1 MFTSSVR
8 IYNTATRQIEEFSTY
23 TPGLAKG
30 YVCGITPYDHVHV
43 GHGRVY
49 VFFDMFRRYLE
60 ARGYRVMLVV
70 NFTDIDDKI
79 INKAKEEFK
88 QEAYKRWREVP
99 ERYIAEFFE
108 VSQRLFIKP
117 AHVYPR
123 VTEHVAEM
131 VEWISELLKKDY
143 AYIAPDGSVYFEVSK
158 VHNYGSL
165 SRQKIEELIAGARV
179 EPEPGKRNPLDF
191 ALWKSWTPGEPWWN
205 SPWCPGRPGWHLE
218 CVVMST
224 KYLGAPFDFHG
235 GGADLIFPHHENEI
249 AIAKAYFGL
258 DNFARYWIHVGYLTV
273 RGEKMSKSLGNVVT
287 LREVLSRHSG
297 EAMRLAYAMSHYRKP
312 MEFSY
317 ELLQQAEDIVK
328 TLYTAYDE
336 LTQAVRDAGERDVED
351 LGIEKY
357 RDAFYSALEDDFST
371 PEAVQH
377 LYTAARYIIS
387 TVLHKVEK
395 ISRERALT
403 ILRQYVEMADVL
415 GVLERREVPK
425 EVQEAVAAL
434 VEARTRL
441 RQEKQFALADA
452 LRDRLKAM
460 GVELHDFG
468 PRTYYTFRR

>member
-1 MFTSSVR
+1 
-8 IYNTATRQIEEFSTY
+8 
-23 TPGLAKG
+23 
-30 YVCGITPYDHVHV
+30 
-43 GHGRVY
+43 
-49 VFFDMFRRYLE
+49 
-60 ARGYRVMLVV
+60 
-70 NFTDIDDKI
+70 
-79 INKAKEEFK
+79 
-88 QEAYKRWREVP
+88 
-99 ERYIAEFFE
+99 
-108 VSQRLFIKP
+108 
-117 AHVYPR
+117 
-123 VTEHVAEM
+123 
-131 VEWISELLKKDY
+131 
-143 AYIAPDGSVYFEVSK
+143 
-158 VHNYGSL
+158 
-165 SRQKIEELIAGARV
+165 
-179 EPEPGKRNPLDF
+179 
-191 ALWKSWTPGEPWWN
+191 
-205 SPWCPGRPGWHLE
+205 
-218 CVVMST
+218 
-224 KYLGAPFDFHG
+224 
-235 GGADLIFPHHENEI
+235 
-249 AIAKAYFGL
+249 
-258 DNFARYWIHVGYLTV
+258 
-273 RGEKMSKSLGNVVT
+273 MSKSLGNVVT

>member
-1 MFTSSVR
+1 MR
-8 IYNTATRQIEEFSTY
+8 IYNTATRQAEEFVTY
-23 TPGLAKG
+23 TPGVARG

-60 ARGYRVMLVV
+60 SRGYDVRLVI

-79 INKAKEEFK
+79 INRAREEFG

-108 VSQRLFIKP
+108 MSNKLFIKP
-117 AHVYPR
+117 AHAYPR
-123 VTEHVAEM
+123 VTENVEDM
-131 VEWISELLKKDY
+131 VRWISALVEKGY
-143 AYIAPDGSVYFEVSK
+143 AYVAPDGSVYFEVGK
-158 VHNYGSL
+158 VPNYGVL

-191 ALWKSWTPGEPWWN
+191 ALWKSWSPGEPWWN

-224 KYLGAPFDFHG
+224 KHLGVPFDFHG

-249 AIAKAYFGL
+249 AIAKAYFGV

-273 RGEKMSKSLGNVVT
+273 RGEKMSKSLGNVIT
-287 LREVLSRHSG
+287 LKEVLSKHSG
-297 EAMRLAYAMSHYRKP
+297 EALRLAYAMSHYRKP

-317 ELLQQAEDIVK
+317 ELLEQAEDIVK

-336 LTQAVRDAGERDVED
+336 LSQAVEDAGDED
-351 LGIEKY
+351 REKIDFKFP
-357 RDAFYSALEDDFST
+357 DAFYAALEDDFST

-377 LYTAARYIIS
+377 LHAAARFIIS
-387 TVLHKVEK
+387 TVLHKIDK
-395 ISRERALT
+395 LSKQTALAV
-403 ILRQYVEMADVL
+403 LSQYVKMADVL

-425 EVQEAVAAL
+425 ELQEAVKSL
-434 VEARTRL
+434 VEIRTRL
-441 RQEKQFALADA
+441 RQEKLYNLADYIRERA
-452 LRDRLKAM
+452 RELGA
-460 GVELHDFG
+460 ELHDFG
-468 PRTYYTFRR
+468 PRTYYTVRRR